1 MSSRTWQER
10 VQDILDAAHQIGVYV
25 RGMTLERFVDDT
37 RTFDAVVRNIVI
49 IGEAANHLPI
59 DIRARL
65 SDVPWGD
72 IIGMRNR
79 LVHRYFQVDSLIVW
93 NAATRHVPPLASQ
106 LQSHITSPTPHDH
119 HPSRTLTLIKTIADW
134 RPRTPFYYG
143 WLILAMSAVGTYA
156 ATGSTQLVL
165 GGVQNFIFEDMGWDR
180 STIAYAVTA
189 GTWASG
195 LITPF
200 VGTLA
205 DRYGPRGLMPIA
217 AFIAGLCFFAIAG
230 MQAVWHFYAAYIVAR
245 TIASPMLVGV
255 VPRTAAVN
263 FFNRR
268 RNLALGISA
277 MARPFGGAINIQIFS
292 LIALAASWR
301 TAFQVQGIIS
311 LLIVIPLFLVM
322 RRSPADI
329 GLQADGAAA
338 SRKRSAPTSDPS
350 PSDSDNDRPAQSPAS
365 ENFDW
370 TAGQAARTSAFWLII
385 IAEALVILMS
395 GTINFQIV
403 PYLRDVGIS
412 PAIAAGAL
420 SLSSLLGSLGNP
432 FWGWL
437 SDIFSPRRLA
447 LITLAISGCAVSLF
461 VIVPEGRLS
470 LVVVILYGSLAG
482 GLNILGHM
490 MIAQYFG
497 RSSFGSITGLMGP
510 FQTGALGL
518 GPTLGSLLY
527 RITGG
532 YRTIYLF
539 GVLSYIL
546 ALACILATRQPKH
559 PIDKSPLPLGEG

>member
-1 MSSRTWQER
+1 
-10 VQDILDAAHQIGVYV
+10 
-25 RGMTLERFVDDT
+25 MTL
-37 RTFDAVVRNIVI
+37 
-49 IGEAANHLPI
+49 L
-59 DIRARL
+59 RA
-65 SDVPWGD
+65 
-72 IIGMRNR
+72 
-79 LVHRYFQVDSLIVW
+79 
-93 NAATRHVPPLASQ
+93 
-106 LQSHITSPTPHDH
+106 
-119 HPSRTLTLIKTIADW
+119 IADW

-143 WLILAMSAVGTYA
+143 WLILAMSAAGTYA
-156 ATGSTQLVL
+156 ATGSTQLVF

-200 VGTLA
+200 VGGFA

-230 MQAVWHFYAAYIVAR
+230 MQAIWHFYAAYIVAR

-263 FFNRR
+263 FFSRR

-301 TAFQVQGIIS
+301 TAFQVQGVIS
-311 LLIVIPLFLVM
+311 LLIVIPLLLVM
-322 RRSPADI
+322 RRSPSDI
-329 GLQADGAAA
+329 GLRPDGASEVSTVSTPSKHRQGAGDAQTA
-338 SRKRSAPTSDPS
+338 SRAEP
-350 PSDSDNDRPAQSPAS
+350 
-365 ENFDW
+365 DW
-370 TAGQAARTSAFWLII
+370 RAGEAARAFAFWLIV
-385 IAEALVILMS
+385 IAKALVILIS

-412 PAIAAGAL
+412 PAVAAGAL
-420 SLSSLLGSLGNP
+420 SVSSLVGSLGNP

-447 LITLAISGCAVSLF
+447 LITLAISGAAVSLF
-461 VIVPEGRLS
+461 IFVPEGRLS
-470 LVVVILYGSLAG
+470 IVVVILYGSLAG

-518 GPTLGSLLY
+518 GPTFGALLY

-532 YRTIYLF
+532 YRAIYLF

-546 ALACILATRQPKH
+546 AFACIIAARPPSRKI
-559 PIDKSPLPLGEG
+559 PSPARRAQNP

>member
-1 MSSRTWQER
+1 
-10 VQDILDAAHQIGVYV
+10 
-25 RGMTLERFVDDT
+25 MTL
-37 RTFDAVVRNIVI
+37 
-49 IGEAANHLPI
+49 LK
-59 DIRARL
+59 
-65 SDVPWGD
+65 
-72 IIGMRNR
+72 
-79 LVHRYFQVDSLIVW
+79 
-93 NAATRHVPPLASQ
+93 
-106 LQSHITSPTPHDH
+106 
-119 HPSRTLTLIKTIADW
+119 TLADW

-156 ATGSTQLVL
+156 ATGSTQLVF

-200 VGTLA
+200 VGRLA

-217 AFIAGLCFFAIAG
+217 AFIAGVAFFAIAG

-263 FFNRR
+263 FFSRR

-301 TAFQVQGIIS
+301 AAFQLQGIIS
-311 LLIVIPLFLVM
+311 LLIVIPLFLIM
-322 RRSPADI
+322 RRSPSDI
-329 GLQADGAAA
+329 GITPEGAA
-338 SRKRSAPTSDPS
+338 DP
-350 PSDSDNDRPAQSPAS
+350 PPQRPASGDDRRQSPARP
-365 ENFDW
+365 EQDW
-370 TAGQAARTSAFWLII
+370 TAGQAARTPAFWLII
-385 IAEALVILMS
+385 IAESLVILMS

-412 PAIAAGAL
+412 PAVAAGAL
-420 SLSSLLGSLGNP
+420 SVSSLLGSLGNP

-437 SDIFSPRRLA
+437 SDLFSPRRLA
-447 LITLAISGCAVSLF
+447 LITLAISGAAVSLF
-461 VIVPEGRLS
+461 LIIPEGRLS
-470 LVVVILYGSLAG
+470 IAVVILYGTIAG

-518 GPTLGSLLY
+518 GPTLGALIY

-532 YRTIYLF
+532 YRAIYLF

-546 ALACILATRQPKH
+546 AFACIIAARPPKH
-559 PIDKSPLPLGEG
+559 PNR

>member
-1 MSSRTWQER
+1 MT
-10 VQDILDAAHQIGVYV
+10 ILKLIANWRIHAISLLK
-25 RGMTLERFVDDT
+25 TL
-37 RTFDAVVRNIVI
+37 
-49 IGEAANHLPI
+49 
-59 DIRARL
+59 
-65 SDVPWGD
+65 
-72 IIGMRNR
+72 
-79 LVHRYFQVDSLIVW
+79 
-93 NAATRHVPPLASQ
+93 
-106 LQSHITSPTPHDH
+106 
-119 HPSRTLTLIKTIADW
+119 ADW

-156 ATGSTQLVL
+156 ATGATQLVF

-195 LITPF
+195 LLTPF
-200 VGTLA
+200 VGRLA
-205 DRYGPRGLMPIA
+205 DRYGPRGLMPLA
-217 AFIAGLCFFAIAG
+217 AFIAGICFFALAG
-230 MQAVWHFYAAYIVAR
+230 IQAVWQFYIAYIIAR
-245 TIASPMLVGV
+245 AIANPMLVGV

-263 FFNRR
+263 FFSRR

-292 LIALAASWR
+292 LIAIATSWR
-301 TAFQVQGIIS
+301 TAFRAHGAIS
-311 LLIVIPLFLVM
+311 LLIVIPLLLVM
-322 RRSPADI
+322 RRRPSDI
-329 GLQADGAAA
+329 GLQPDGGYAATA
-338 SRKRSAPTSDPS
+338 SSRRIAGGGSAQTLRRAEP
-350 PSDSDNDRPAQSPAS
+350 
-365 ENFDW
+365 DW
-370 TAGQAARTSAFWLII
+370 RMGQAARTSAFWLIV
-385 IAEALVILMS
+385 IAEALVILTS

-412 PAIAAGAL
+412 PAVAAGVL
-420 SLSSLLGSLGNP
+420 SVSSLVGSLGNP

-447 LITLAISGCAVSLF
+447 LITLAISGAAVSLF
-461 VIVPEGRLS
+461 VVVPEGRLS
-470 LVVVILYGSLAG
+470 IVVVILYGTLAG

-518 GPTLGSLLY
+518 GPSLGAIIY

-532 YRTIYLF
+532 YRAIYLF

-546 ALACILATRQPKH
+546 AFACITAARPPK
-559 PIDKSPLPLGEG
+559 LPNQ

>member
-1 MSSRTWQER
+1 M
-10 VQDILDAAHQIGVYV
+10 
-25 RGMTLERFVDDT
+25 
-37 RTFDAVVRNIVI
+37 
-49 IGEAANHLPI
+49 
-59 DIRARL
+59 
-65 SDVPWGD
+65 
-72 IIGMRNR
+72 
-79 LVHRYFQVDSLIVW
+79 
-93 NAATRHVPPLASQ
+93 
-106 LQSHITSPTPHDH
+106 
-119 HPSRTLTLIKTIADW
+119 TLIKTIADW

-156 ATGSTQLVL
+156 ATGSTQLVF
-165 GGVQNFIFEDMGWDR
+165 GGVQNFIFEDMGWER
-180 STIAYAVTA
+180 SAIAYAVTA

-200 VGTLA
+200 VGRLA

-230 MQAVWHFYAAYIVAR
+230 MQAVWHFYAAYIIAR

-292 LIALAASWR
+292 LIAIAASWR
-301 TAFQVQGIIS
+301 AAFQVQGIIS

-322 RRSPADI
+322 RRNPADI
-329 GLQADGAAA
+329 GLQADGASTASTSRGRAPAAAA
-338 SRKRSAPTSDPS
+338 SQTADRSEP
-350 PSDSDNDRPAQSPAS
+350 
-365 ENFDW
+365 DW
-370 TAGQAARTSAFWLII
+370 SAGEAARTSAFWLII
-385 IAEALVILMS
+385 TAEALVILIS

-412 PAIAAGAL
+412 PAVAAGAL
-420 SLSSLLGSLGNP
+420 SVSSLLGSLGNP

-447 LITLAISGCAVSLF
+447 LITLVISGCAVSLF
-461 VIVPEGRLS
+461 VLVPEGRLS
-470 LVVVILYGSLAG
+470 LVVVILYGTLAG

-559 PIDKSPLPLGEG
+559 PTHPVHPVSPR

>member
-1 MSSRTWQER
+1 MT
-10 VQDILDAAHQIGVYV
+10 IL
-25 RGMTLERFVDDT
+25 
-37 RTFDAVVRNIVI
+37 
-49 IGEAANHLPI
+49 
-59 DIRARL
+59 
-65 SDVPWGD
+65 
-72 IIGMRNR
+72 
-79 LVHRYFQVDSLIVW
+79 
-93 NAATRHVPPLASQ
+93 
-106 LQSHITSPTPHDH
+106 
-119 HPSRTLTLIKTIADW
+119 KTIADW

-156 ATGSTQLVL
+156 ATGSTQLVF

-189 GTWASG
+189 GTWTSG

-200 VGTLA
+200 VGRLA

-263 FFNRR
+263 FFRRR

-301 TAFQVQGIIS
+301 TAFQVQGVIS
-311 LLIVIPLFLVM
+311 LLIVIPLLLVL
-322 RRSPADI
+322 RRSPSDI
-329 GLQADGAAA
+329 GLQPDDASEASTPSRRRQGAGGAQTA
-338 SRKRSAPTSDPS
+338 SRAESDWSAG
-350 PSDSDNDRPAQSPAS
+350 
-365 ENFDW
+365 E
-370 TAGQAARTSAFWLII
+370 AARTSAFWLII
-385 IAEALVILMS
+385 IAESLVILMS

-403 PYLRDVGIS
+403 PYLRDVGVS
-412 PAIAAGAL
+412 PAVAAGAL
-420 SLSSLLGSLGNP
+420 SISSLLGSLGNP

-437 SDIFSPRRLA
+437 SDLFSPRRLA
-447 LITLAISGCAVSLF
+447 LITLAISGAAVSLF
-461 VIVPEGRLS
+461 LIVPEGRLS
-470 LVVVILYGSLAG
+470 IAVVIIYGTIAG

-518 GPTLGSLLY
+518 GPTLGALLY

-532 YRTIYLF
+532 YRAIYLF

-546 ALACILATRQPKH
+546 AFACIIAAR
-559 PIDKSPLPLGEG
+559 SPNRKRN

>member
-1 MSSRTWQER
+1 MPFLKTIANWRLHAS
-10 VQDILDAAHQIGVYV
+10 
-25 RGMTLERFVDDT
+25 
-37 RTFDAVVRNIVI
+37 TF
-49 IGEAANHLPI
+49 LK
-59 DIRARL
+59 
-65 SDVPWGD
+65 S
-72 IIGMRNR
+72 
-79 LVHRYFQVDSLIVW
+79 
-93 NAATRHVPPLASQ
+93 
-106 LQSHITSPTPHDH
+106 
-119 HPSRTLTLIKTIADW
+119 IADW

-156 ATGSTQLVL
+156 ATGSTQLVF

-217 AFIAGLCFFAIAG
+217 AFIAGICFFAIAG

-263 FFNRR
+263 FFSRR

-292 LIALAASWR
+292 LIAIAASWR

-311 LLIVIPLFLVM
+311 LLIVIPLFLIM
-322 RRSPADI
+322 RRSPSDI
-329 GLQADGAAA
+329 GLQTEGAGESAEPRNRRSTSPAAQVA
-338 SRKRSAPTSDPS
+338 SRPES
-350 PSDSDNDRPAQSPAS
+350 
-365 ENFDW
+365 DW
-370 TAGQAARTSAFWLII
+370 TAAQAARTSAFWLII
-385 IAEALVILMS
+385 AAESLVILMS

-412 PAIAAGAL
+412 PALAAGAL
-420 SLSSLLGSLGNP
+420 SVSSLLGSLGNP

-447 LITLAISGCAVSLF
+447 LITLAISGVAVGFFLL
-461 VIVPEGRLS
+461 VPEGRLS
-470 LVVVILYGSLAG
+470 IAVVILYGSLAG

-518 GPTLGSLLY
+518 GPTLGSILY

-546 ALACILATRQPKH
+546 ALACIIAARPPTR
-559 PIDKSPLPLGEG
+559 KSTKSVPSSSTGEG

>member
-1 MSSRTWQER
+1 
-10 VQDILDAAHQIGVYV
+10 
-25 RGMTLERFVDDT
+25 
-37 RTFDAVVRNIVI
+37 
-49 IGEAANHLPI
+49 
-59 DIRARL
+59 
-65 SDVPWGD
+65 
-72 IIGMRNR
+72 
-79 LVHRYFQVDSLIVW
+79 
-93 NAATRHVPPLASQ
+93 
-106 LQSHITSPTPHDH
+106 
-119 HPSRTLTLIKTIADW
+119 
-134 RPRTPFYYG
+134 
-143 WLILAMSAVGTYA
+143 MSAVGTYA
-156 ATGSTQLVL
+156 ATGSTQLVF

-195 LITPF
+195 IITPF
-200 VGTLA
+200 VGKLA

-230 MQAVWHFYAAYIVAR
+230 MQAIWHFYAAYIVAR

-263 FFNRR
+263 FFQRR

-301 TAFQVQGIIS
+301 TAFQVQGVIS
-311 LLIVIPLFLVM
+311 LLIVIPLLLVM
-322 RRSPADI
+322 RRSPSDI
-329 GLQADGAAA
+329 GLQPDGASEA
-338 SRKRSAPTSDPS
+338 SGSSKRRQGTGSARTAP
-350 PSDSDNDRPAQSPAS
+350 RA
-365 ENFDW
+365 EFDW
-370 TAGQAARTSAFWLII
+370 SVGETSRTSAFWLIV
-385 IAEALVILMS
+385 IAEALVILIS
-395 GTINFQIV
+395 GTVNFQIV

-412 PAIAAGAL
+412 PAVAAGAL
-420 SLSSLLGSLGNP
+420 SISSLLGSLGNP

-447 LITLAISGCAVSLF
+447 LITLAISGIAVSLF
-461 VIVPEGRLS
+461 IIVPEGRMS

-518 GPTLGSLLY
+518 GPTFGALLY

-532 YRTIYLF
+532 YRAIYVF
-539 GVLSYIL
+539 GVLSYML
-546 ALACILATRQPKH
+546 AFACIIATRPPNRK
-559 PIDKSPLPLGEG
+559 ISSPTERG

>member
-1 MSSRTWQER
+1 
-10 VQDILDAAHQIGVYV
+10 
-25 RGMTLERFVDDT
+25 MTL
-37 RTFDAVVRNIVI
+37 
-49 IGEAANHLPI
+49 L
-59 DIRARL
+59 
-65 SDVPWGD
+65 
-72 IIGMRNR
+72 
-79 LVHRYFQVDSLIVW
+79 
-93 NAATRHVPPLASQ
+93 
-106 LQSHITSPTPHDH
+106 
-119 HPSRTLTLIKTIADW
+119 KTIADW

-156 ATGSTQLVL
+156 ATGSTQLVF
-165 GGVQNFIFEDMGWDR
+165 GGVQNFIFEDLGWDR

-200 VGTLA
+200 VGRLA

-217 AFIAGLCFFAIAG
+217 AFIAGVSFFAIGG
-230 MQAVWHFYAAYIVAR
+230 MQTVWHFYAAYIVAR

-263 FFNRR
+263 FFSRR

-301 TAFQVQGIIS
+301 AAFHVQGIIS

-322 RRSPADI
+322 RRHPSDI
-329 GLQADGAAA
+329 GLQPEGAAESAEPHNRRSTAPAAQVA
-338 SRKRSAPTSDPS
+338 SRT
-350 PSDSDNDRPAQSPAS
+350 QQ
-365 ENFDW
+365 DW
-370 TAGQAARTSAFWLII
+370 TASQASRTPAFWLII
-385 IAEALVILMS
+385 AAESLVILMS

-403 PYLRDVGIS
+403 PYLRDIGIS
-412 PAIAAGAL
+412 PAVAAGAL
-420 SLSSLLGSLGNP
+420 SISSLLGSLGNP

-437 SDIFSPRRLA
+437 SDLFSPRRLA
-447 LITLAISGCAVSLF
+447 LITLAISGAAVSLF
-461 VIVPEGRLS
+461 LIIPEGRLS
-470 LVVVILYGSLAG
+470 IAVVILYGTIAG

-518 GPTLGSLLY
+518 GPTLGALLY

-532 YRTIYLF
+532 YRTIYLL

-546 ALACILATRQPKH
+546 AFACIIVARPPTR
-559 PIDKSPLPLGEG
+559 KST

>member
-1 MSSRTWQER
+1 M
-10 VQDILDAAHQIGVYV
+10 
-25 RGMTLERFVDDT
+25 
-37 RTFDAVVRNIVI
+37 
-49 IGEAANHLPI
+49 LPPS
-59 DIRARL
+59 IRRL
-65 SDVPWGD
+65 SSG
-72 IIGMRNR
+72 N
-79 LVHRYFQVDSLIVW
+79 SK
-93 NAATRHVPPLASQ
+93 
-106 LQSHITSPTPHDH
+106 ITSPPHKPHDH
-119 HPSRTLTLIKTIADW
+119 HPSRTLTLLKTIADW

-156 ATGSTQLVL
+156 ATGSTQLVF
-165 GGVQNFIFEDMGWDR
+165 GGVQNFIFEDTGWDR
-180 STIAYAVTA
+180 SAIAYAVTA

-200 VGTLA
+200 VGRLA

-217 AFIAGLCFFAIAG
+217 AVIAGLCFFAIAG
-230 MQAVWHFYAAYIVAR
+230 MQAIWHFYAAYIVAR

-301 TAFQVQGIIS
+301 AAFQVQGIIS

-329 GLQADGAAA
+329 GLQPDGASTASTSRGRAPAAAA
-338 SRKRSAPTSDPS
+338 SQTADRSEP
-350 PSDSDNDRPAQSPAS
+350 
-365 ENFDW
+365 DW
-370 TAGQAARTSAFWLII
+370 SAGEAARTSAFWLII
-385 IAEALVILMS
+385 TAEALVILMS

-420 SLSSLLGSLGNP
+420 SVSSLLGSLGNP

-447 LITLAISGCAVSLF
+447 LITLRHLRMR
-461 VIVPEGRLS
+461 RLPLRHRPRRS
-470 LVVVILYGSLAG
+470 PQPRRRHTLRLPCRRLEHPRPHDDRPVLRQVLIRLHHRTHGTLPDRRARPRSHARLA
-482 GLNILGHM
+482 
-490 MIAQYFG
+490 
-497 RSSFGSITGLMGP
+497 
-510 FQTGALGL
+510 
-518 GPTLGSLLY
+518 
-527 RITGG
+527 
-532 YRTIYLF
+532 
-539 GVLSYIL
+539 
-546 ALACILATRQPKH
+546 
-559 PIDKSPLPLGEG
+559 PLPHHRRLPHHIPLRRAILHPGARLHTGNPPTQASYPSCTSC